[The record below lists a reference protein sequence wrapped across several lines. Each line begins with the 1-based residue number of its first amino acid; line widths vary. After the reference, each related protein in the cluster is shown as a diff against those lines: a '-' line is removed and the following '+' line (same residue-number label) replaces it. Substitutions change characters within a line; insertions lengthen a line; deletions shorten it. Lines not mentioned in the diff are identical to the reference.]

1 MQNDVFKVTVPAK
14 VNLRLTITLQ
24 NREVFNPIKCK
35 DFMGTPMQGPRD
47 ITPQSSGG
55 LHTLDMI
62 VCPYYALCD
71 EVEFMPLEGEE
82 ISVDIKGAYSGFE
95 PNRFMNFYLP
105 KVERIASKLGVFGK
119 LTVRKGIPLGAG
131 LGGST
136 ASVVGALKSMLLYLE
151 SIGQSTA
158 LDNDFL
164 LSLGSDVP
172 CMYKGGLCRVR
183 GVGDVVDALDIKIDL
198 DIAVRIAE
206 GGSDTAACYA
216 LYDRLGLADKLQAI
230 EDARDYGNMSADEL
244 LGLIAQCR
252 NDLTVP
258 AVTLNPK
265 IGELIDEMKKEYDY
279 VVMSGSG
286 SSVIGFI
293 LPTKG

>member
-1 MQNDVFKVTVPAK
+1 
-14 VNLRLTITLQ
+14 
-24 NREVFNPIKCK
+24 
-35 DFMGTPMQGPRD
+35 
-47 ITPQSSGG
+47 
-55 LHTLDMI
+55 
-62 VCPYYALCD
+62 
-71 EVEFMPLEGEE
+71 MPLEGEG
-82 ISVDIKGAYSGFE
+82 ISVDIKSAYSGFE

-105 KVERIASKLGVFGK
+105 KVERIASKLGVSGK

-136 ASVVGALKSMLLYLE
+136 ASVVGALKSMLLYVE

-158 LDNDFL
+158 LDNGFL

-172 CMYKGGLCRVR
+172 CMFKGGICRVR
-183 GVGDVVDALDIKIDL
+183 GVGDVVDALDVKLDL

-216 LYDRLGLADKLQAI
+216 LYDKLNLADKLHAE
-230 EDARDYGNMSADEL
+230 EDLRDYGSMSADEL
-244 LGLIAQCR
+244 AALIAQCR

-265 IGELIDEMKKEYDY
+265 IGELTNEMKKQYDY
-279 VVMSGSG
+279 VMMSGSG
-286 SSVIGFI
+286 SSVIGFS
-293 LPTKG
+293 LPAKR